1 MEALQLL
8 ALLIAPLKGLQVFGT
23 WMAGSAAEN
32 CNFFL
37 LNDFRVHREKAL
49 KNREKMLDRFAKYT

>member
-32 CNFFL
+32 CNFIL
-37 LNDFRVHREKAL
+37 LNDFHDLAVAERSWTKICAL
-49 KNREKMLDRFAKYT
+49 LFR